1 MEHQRLQK
9 VRKDQEEK
17 QRSTSAVRRSASS
30 AGDNKYELKGFKNV
44 FNVALKDT

>member
-17 QRSTSAVRRSASS
+17 QKSSASVRRSASS
-30 AGDNKYELKGFKNV
+30 AGDNK
-44 FNVALKDT
+44 